1 MSELSSKSPDNE
13 IPLMDS
19 DILDS
24 EKLAEVYDVV
34 NDDFLVV
41 NDLIPK
47 MLSSEV
53 ELVEEIGSYIVKAGG
68 KRFRP
73 LLVLLTSGLFNTKNM
88 DANKLAIVIEFLH
101 TATLLHDDVVDKSAL
116 RRGRLTANEK
126 WGNPPSVLV
135 GDFLYS
141 RAFQL
146 MVEMGNL
153 NVMKI
158 LSDATNLIAEGEVMQ
173 LANLGN
179 FSLSVDSYR
188 EVINCKTALLFE
200 SATHSAGVLAMSN
213 SPTVNEDHVA
223 SIRSYGHHFG
233 MAYQLVDDLLDYV
246 GDKAIMGKNT
256 GDDLSEGKLTLPIIL
271 ALAKTKGK
279 KRDTLLYALKQKSSA
294 NMEEIVGIITKSG
307 AIEDT
312 RKAALHEIGQAREHL
327 VNLPE
332 NEYRYALESL
342 TDYSANRIF

>member
-1 MSELSSKSPDNE
+1 MSELTSKSPDNE
-13 IPLMDS
+13 VPLIKVNS
-19 DILDS
+19 LES
-24 EKLAEVYDVV
+24 EKLADIYDAV
-34 NDDFLVV
+34 NDDFAVV
-41 NDLIPK
+41 NNLIPK

-146 MVEMGNL
+146 MVEIGNL
-153 NVMKI
+153 RVMKI

-188 EVINCKTALLFE
+188 AVINCKTALLFE
-200 SATHSAGVLAMSN
+200 SATHSAGVLAISN
-213 SPTVNEDHVA
+213 SSKVKEEYVA
-223 SIRSYGHHFG
+223 SIKSYGHHFG

-246 GDKAIMGKNT
+246 GNKTIMGKNT
-256 GDDLSEGKLTLPIIL
+256 GDDLSEGKITLPIIL
-271 ALAKTKGK
+271 ALTKTNGK
-279 KRDTLLYALKQKSSA
+279 ERDNLIYALKQKSSA
-294 NMEEIVGIITKSG
+294 NMEEIIGIITKSG

-312 RKAALHEIGQAREHL
+312 RRAALHEIGQAREHL
-327 VNLPE
+327 LSLPE